1 MNLWPFRKAET
12 RADNNPADP
21 SWQALINPGA
31 MSGAGQHVDAKSAE
45 GISTVFSAVNLI
57 SGIVASLPV
66 HVFQRLDNGD
76 RERAA
81 DHPLA
86 KLLASMPNSTQTA
99 FEMREQMTAQ
109 CLLSGNA
116 YAEIRWNRAG
126 EVTELLPIAPADVTV
141 VKLPN
146 NRHRYDVNT
155 DGRMR
160 SLLAEEVLHL
170 RDRTE
175 DGLVGR
181 SRVQVAREMLGGALA
196 QQAYG
201 NRSWANGARLSGVL
215 QTPHQMTDEGIKRLG
230 LSWREQFSGSDNAG
244 KTAILE
250 NGLEFTPLSMS
261 NEDAQFLQSRQ
272 FTVEEVARLFNIPPV
287 LLADLRHA
295 NFSNSVEMMRHF
307 VTVTLRPWL
316 TRWEQAW
323 HRSLLGPVGRGRYYI
338 EHSAEGLLRGDSK
351 HRAEFYKS
359 GIEAG
364 WMLPSEARRLENLP
378 AIEGIDDA
386 PDV

>member
-1 MNLWPFRKAET
+1 MRWPFRKAET
-12 RADNNPADP
+12 RADPDP
-21 SWQALINPGA
+21 SWAALVNPGTV
-31 MSGAGQHVDAKSAE
+31 SGAGQYVDAKSAE
-45 GISTVFSAVNLI
+45 SISTVFAAVNLI
-57 SGIVASLPV
+57 AGTVASLPV

-76 RERAA
+76 RQRATG
-81 DHPLA
+81 HPLSR
-86 KLLASMPNSTQTA
+86 LLAATPNPAQTA

-116 YAEIRWNRAG
+116 YAEIRHNRAG
-126 EVTELLPIAPADVTV
+126 EVVELLPINPRDVTV
-141 VKLPN
+141 VKLSG
-146 NRHRYDVNT
+146 NRHRYDVNS

-215 QTPHQMTDEGIKRLG
+215 QTPHQMTDESIQRLA
-230 LSWREQFSGSDNAG
+230 LSWREQFTGSDNAG
-244 KTAILE
+244 RTAILE

-272 FTVEEVARLFNIPPV
+272 FTVEEVARLFNVPPV
-287 LLADLRHA
+287 LLGDLRHA

-316 TRWEQAW
+316 TRWEQALS
-323 HRSLLGPVGRGRYYI
+323 RALLGPVARGRYYI

-359 GIEAG
+359 GIDAG
-364 WMLPSEARRLENLP
+364 WLLPSEARRLENLP

-386 PDV
+386 EPTASI

>member
-1 MNLWPFRKAET
+1 MKLPWRKTET
-12 RADNNPADP
+12 RAEPDP
-21 SWQALINPGA
+21 SWAALVNQGA
-31 MSGAGQHVDAKSAE
+31 VASSGQYVDAKSAE
-45 GISTVFSAVNLI
+45 SISTVFAAVNLI
-57 SGIVASLPV
+57 AGTVASLPL
-66 HVFQRLDNGD
+66 HVYQRLPNGD
-76 RERAA
+76 RERASK
-81 DHPLA
+81 HPLSI
-86 KLLASMPNSTQTA
+86 LLGAMPNGTQTA
-99 FEMREQMTAQ
+99 FELREMLTAQ
-109 CLLSGNA
+109 CLLTGNA
-116 YAEIRWNRAG
+116 FAEIRWNRAG
-126 EVTELLPIAPADVTV
+126 EVTELLPINPRDVTV
-141 VKLPN
+141 VKLAN
-146 NRHRYDVNT
+146 GRHRYDVSV
-155 DGRMR
+155 DGRVR

-170 RDRTE
+170 RDRSE

-196 QQAYG
+196 LQAHG
-201 NRSWANGARLSGVL
+201 NKSFANGARLSGVL
-215 QTPHQMTDEGIKRLG
+215 QTPHQMTDTAIARLAT
-230 LSWREQFSGSDNAG
+230 SWRDQFTGSDNAG

-261 NEDAQFLQSRQ
+261 NEDAQFLQSRK
-272 FTVEEVARLFNIPPV
+272 FSVEEVSRLFNIPPI
-287 LLADLRHA
+287 LLGDMTHS

-323 HRSLLGPVGRGRYYI
+323 ERALLAPSERQSHYI

-378 AIEGIDDA
+378 AIEGIDDVQPEA
-386 PDV
+386 

>member
-1 MNLWPFRKAET
+1 MKLWPWRKTET
-12 RADNNPADP
+12 RAEPDP
-21 SWQALINPGA
+21 SWAALVNQGA
-31 MSGAGQHVDAKSAE
+31 VSASGQYVDAKSAE
-45 GISTVFSAVNLI
+45 SISTVFAAVNLI
-57 SGIVASLPV
+57 AGTVASLPL
-66 HVFQRLDNGD
+66 HVFQRLPNGD
-76 RERAA
+76 RERASK
-81 DHPLA
+81 HPLSI
-86 KLLASMPNSTQTA
+86 LLGAMPNGTQTA
-99 FEMREQMTAQ
+99 FELREMMTAQ

-126 EVTELLPIAPADVTV
+126 EVTELLPINPRDVTV

-146 NRHRYDVNT
+146 GRHRYDVST
-155 DGRMR
+155 EGRVR

-170 RDRTE
+170 RDRSE

-196 QQAYG
+196 LQAHG
-201 NRSWANGARLSGVL
+201 NKSFSNGARLSGVL
-215 QTPHQMTDEGIKRLG
+215 QTPHQMTDEAIKRLG
-230 LSWREQFSGSDNAG
+230 TSWREQFAGSDNAG

-272 FTVEEVARLFNIPPV
+272 FTVEEVARLFNVPPV
-287 LLADLRHA
+287 LLGDLRHA

-316 TRWEQAW
+316 TRWEQAME
-323 HRSLLGPVGRGRYYI
+323 RALLAPSARQSHYI

-351 HRAEFYKS
+351 HRAEFYKA

-386 PDV
+386 QPNA